1 MRARA
6 TLLSR
11 PTALGTWV
19 LAGLVMALASNEPVV
34 RATVV
39 LAAWV
44 LLARR
49 LVPGRRLRPL
59 AIGVSILVA
68 LTVSVNGLLSHT
80 GATVIARLPAWL
92 PLLGGR
98 ITLQA
103 FVFGAGIA
111 AGLAAAVS
119 VSAALSLVIE
129 PSDLVD
135 GLPPWLART
144 GAALGA
150 ALNLVPAIASRFVSV
165 RDTQRLRGWRP
176 RGARGVVDLVV
187 PVLLGAMDTSL
198 QLAEAMEARA
208 FASGT
213 RVGTYGT
220 LRGSANLA
228 VALGSV
234 LALGAFVTLRLV
246 GATGTWYPYPT
257 LVSPAFGPAALGP
270 PALLVLVALVVPA
283 GPA

>member
-1 MRARA
+1 MSPRAA
-6 TLLSR
+6 LPSR
-11 PTALGTWV
+11 PAALATWV
-19 LAGLVMALASNEPVV
+19 LAGLVMALASDQPAV
-34 RATVV
+34 RATVI

-68 LTVSVNGLLSHT
+68 LTVAVNGLLSHT
-80 GATVIARLPAWL
+80 GATVIVGLPRWL

-98 ITLQA
+98 ITLEA

-144 GAALGA
+144 GAAVGA

-176 RGARGVVDLVV
+176 SGPRGLVDLVA

-220 LRGSANLA
+220 RRSAANLA
-228 VALGSV
+228 VALGSAV
-234 LALGAFVTLRLV
+234 ALGAFVALRV
-246 GATGTWYPYPT
+246 AGASGTWYPYPV
-257 LVSPAFGPAALGP
+257 LAMPALGPATLGP
-270 PALLVLVALVVPA
+270 PALLVLVALLVPA